1 MAGNKP
7 AEIKDLQILSSHN
20 TKDQPQPQPQPQ
32 PQENNKKLQ
41 VAPKRSSNKD
51 RHKKVDGR
59 GRRIR
64 MPALCAARIFQ
75 LTRELGHKTDGETV
89 QWLLQQAEPAII
101 AATGT
106 GTIPAS
112 ALAAAAEASVSEQG
126 TSVSASLHEFAGI
139 RSHWAVMGGANNL
152 SRPQI
157 SSAAA
162 AAWPSV
168 PGFAPG
174 FSGNQILNS
183 IPKFGFHGFEF
194 PNPGT
199 FTQHLPGLELGL
211 SQEGRIGSV
220 NFQAVPQSYQMGTGN
235 NPMNQQHPGT
245 GRDESQGPGQ

>member
-1 MAGNKP
+1 MN
-7 AEIKDLQILSSHN
+7 SSGLEA
-20 TKDQPQPQPQPQ
+20 T
-32 PQENNKKLQ
+32 
-41 VAPKRSSNKD
+41 
-51 RHKKVDGR
+51 
-59 GRRIR
+59 GRR
-64 MPALCAARIFQ
+64 
-75 LTRELGHKTDGETV
+75 
-89 QWLLQQAEPAII
+89 
-101 AATGT
+101 
-106 GTIPAS
+106 
-112 ALAAAAEASVSEQG
+112 
-126 TSVSASLHEFAGI
+126 
-139 RSHWAVMGGANNL
+139 NNL

-162 AAWPSV
+162 IAATWPSI

-174 FSGNQILNS
+174 FSSNQILNS

-220 NFQAVPQSYQMGTGN
+220 NFQAVPQSYQMGTRN